1 MIKIK
6 KRAKGN
12 VPLGRTLST
21 YDHYLDRNS
30 KLKKERP
37 LVVIERNKRNELA
50 VVALSSR
57 DGKHRTRLK
66 NYQDG
71 NSYFKHFLET
81 RDNEGKPIKIGA
93 KFRENH
99 PRNDIARRDARKIRK
114 RSWKSLCPQNAIKK
128 RCQNSINKKI
138 PEINHSGQ
146 CRHQTRQVQTFVCLQ
161 IL

>member
-30 KLKKERP
+30 KSNKKRP
-37 LVVIERNKRNELA
+37 VAVIDRNKRNELA

-71 NSYFKHFLET
+71 KSYFKHFVET
-81 RDNEGKPIKIGA
+81 RDNEGKPIKVGA

-99 PRNDIARRDARKIRK
+99 PRNDISRRDVQRIRK
-114 RSWKSLCPQNAIKK
+114 TVLEKSVPSKQNREKMK
-128 RCQNSINKKI
+128 NFH
-138 PEINHSGQ
+138 E
-146 CRHQTRQVQTFVCLQ
+146 
-161 IL
+161 

>member
-6 KRAKGN
+6 KRTKGS

-30 KLKKERP
+30 KSKKKRP
-37 LVVIERNKRNELA
+37 VAVIERNKRNELA

-57 DGKHRTRLK
+57 EGKHRTRLK

-71 NSYFKHFLET
+71 KSFFKHFVET
-81 RDNEGKPIKIGA
+81 HDSEGNPIKVGT

-99 PRNDIARRDARKIRK
+99 PRNDISRRDVQMIRK
-114 RSWKSLCPQNAIKK
+114 TVFEKSVPSKQNQEKMK
-128 RCQNSINKKI
+128 RFRK
-138 PEINHSGQ
+138 
-146 CRHQTRQVQTFVCLQ
+146 
-161 IL
+161 